1 MEIVGILLGIIAIGL
16 IFWFRRNQQKTNE
29 LVNTYFDNCETGMN
43 AMMDNFNKY
52 QIETDR
58 KIAEQDLLKTTSKAQ
73 FEKEKLTA
81 QQTVYLSNQWQ
92 KYLVDSAINFNAQ
105 PLSTGLRQT
114 LNEPHPISLLARK
127 YNR

>member
-16 IFWFRRNQQKTNE
+16 IFWFRKNQQKTNE

-58 KIAEQDLLKTTSKAQ
+58 KIAELEKQLEIKSKSQDKKMEKHLKELPFIIGKVVGQIELAQ
-73 FEKEKLTA
+73 DT
-81 QQTVYLSNQWQ
+81 
-92 KYLVDSAINFNAQ
+92 IN
-105 PLSTGLRQT
+105 
-114 LNEPHPISLLARK
+114 RK
-127 YNR
+127 M

>member
-1 MEIVGILLGIIAIGL
+1 MEIVGVLLGIIAIGL

-58 KIAEQDLLKTTSKAQ
+58 KIAELEKQLEIKTKQVDRKTDKTIRNLPAMIGKIVSQIEFAQ
-73 FEKEKLTA
+73 
-81 QQTVYLSNQWQ
+81 NQ
-92 KYLVDSAINFNAQ
+92 INREQ
-105 PLSTGLRQT
+105 
-114 LNEPHPISLLARK
+114 
-127 YNR
+127 